1 MLRYALEQGL
11 AGVIASWMRQGG
23 KAEALFDRLEQGGLL
38 PPDELDKLRR
48 ETQVYLERVEREGK
62 PYTELLMT
70 AAREATGILRG
81 AVPDVRSSVQLAGAN
96 AVEVALAAIAE
107 ANRRAAEAQAPDTAS
122 TEDAAPAGAPEPTEE
137 PA

>member
-1 MLRYALEQGL
+1 
-11 AGVIASWMRQGG
+11 
-23 KAEALFDRLEQGGLL
+23 
-38 PPDELDKLRR
+38 
-48 ETQVYLERVEREGK
+48 
-62 PYTELLMT
+62 
-70 AAREATGILRG
+70 
-81 AVPDVRSSVQLAGAN
+81 VQLAGAN